1 MPSNGGNIIE
11 QLQVNIEANSTG
23 VNTSVDDLKGKLI
36 SLNDVLTTLGNNYAY
51 SQNLANLGIQ
61 FQALGQAV
69 NSINTSGFKTVAD
82 SIGYLGKS
90 TVTNAAANIPV
101 ITAGLNALSN
111 VSGKF
116 PDLSG
121 LSDVLNSIS
130 AFGSSNAKTKKAITN
145 ITDLANALTS
155 MSALSGVTAP
165 DLAWLGTLADS
176 IHKFGLS
183 KTEKGIANIPLL
195 ADSLKKL
202 VDSTKGMTVDSGLT
216 AYVDAMARLAST
228 GPSAGTAAN
237 SVANSLRNVNTQ
249 AKTARMSTLSLIGAV
264 GAMKA
269 AFYAIRRVAG
279 FFKDAVDNASDLVEV
294 QHVVNVTFGEY
305 ASMMDSMAGSSI
317 ENYGMSELTAKRIG
331 SRFQAMGTAM
341 GFARGEMADMSISL
355 TQLAGDMASF
365 YNVEYADAAK
375 SLEAIF
381 TGQTRPMRQFGV
393 DLTQATLQEYALS
406 QGITTNISSMTQA
419 EKTALRYQYVLS
431 RLSMVEGDFVKT
443 ADTWANQIRML
454 KENFRALGIVL
465 GRGLINALKPFVKGM
480 NTALQ
485 GVTKFATNVLNAL
498 GKIFGWQVEMES
510 SGLDADF
517 ASIGDDL
524 GLAGDAADNLG
535 SGAGD
540 AAKNLGKAAK
550 AAKDLKTVTLGIDEL
565 NLNQPDNSSSGG
577 GSGGSGGS
585 GGGSGGSG
593 GGGGGGASGGDVSF
607 NVKET
612 EKFYE
617 SMIDNLF
624 DLGAYVG
631 DTIANSLNN
640 IDWQTVRSKARAFG
654 TGIAEFLNGFFSTD
668 AMGATGRTIAQ
679 SLNTALEGLYGFAVE
694 FDWEQ
699 FGSKCREFVDG
710 VFDTF
715 DWKLAADT
723 VDAWIKGISK
733 AIWAFLTNSDNQSE
747 ILSGLGTFFLSLDPS
762 TIVLVVGFLTV
773 KSILAKGVIGAA
785 IKAALFGTGVAS
797 TSGAAAAAAGTAA
810 VDVGGVA
817 ATATVTEA
825 TAAEGAGLAASGGLI
840 GVIKTW
846 GAGLLA
852 NPITIA
858 AAGVTAV
865 GGVIYE
871 AKRYLI
877 DGKEA
882 RNGFELG
889 LFDWFQSKL
898 DKAKERI
905 KKGEGDEGLQ
915 YNPDAY
921 INPNYIIEESAQD
934 SSFSKT
940 IQEWFSTHT
949 SGIKLSFKGKVVT
962 AAETIKEWV
971 ANIKTSW
978 DENNKDG
985 VGVNAK
991 LRTGPID
998 IKGWWSNISTWWG
1011 VRNNMVGTKSTTTKG
1026 NTNTWWES
1034 IKKWWGDKKVGVGAS
1049 NTAKKGTV
1057 SGWWGTIKGWFG
1069 SHNFSI
1075 GAALSTGESTVRG
1088 WANNLKTWWDRHK
1101 PGLGTSTWH
1110 LKFPVPTITWDK
1122 VTKFGITATLPSLG
1136 IKWSTFA
1143 TGGFPDMSR
1152 YSLFSAGEGGV
1163 PEMLGTVGGR
1173 TAVAGGMEIT
1183 GIKDAVNNASAAE
1196 LAVLQTIISLL
1207 NIIADKN
1214 FDITLDGRSLVSA
1227 VDNRRSRNG
1236 FSFT

>member
-1 MPSNGGNIIE
+1 MPSSDGNVIE

-23 VNTSVDDLKGKLI
+23 VNTAVDQLKDKLYT
-36 SLNDVLTTLGNNYAY
+36 LNDILTTLGNNYGY
-51 SQNLANLGIQ
+51 TQNLYTLGKQ
-61 FQALGQAV
+61 FESVGAAV
-69 NSINTSGFKTVAD
+69 SNIDSGSFKTIAD

-90 TVTNAAANIPV
+90 TVANAAVNIPK
-101 ITAGLNALSN
+101 ITDGLNGLAN

-121 LSDVLNSIS
+121 LSNVLNSIN
-130 AFGSSNAKTKKAITN
+130 AFGSADKKTKKAISN
-145 ITDLANALTS
+145 LNELAKSLSS
-155 MSALSGVTAP
+155 MSSLNGIAAP
-165 DLAWLGTLADS
+165 DLSWIGKLGDS
-176 IHKFGLS
+176 IHQFGLS
-183 KTEKGIANIPLL
+183 KTEKGIKNIPLL
-195 ADSLKKL
+195 AQSLKEL
-202 VDSTKGMTVDSGLT
+202 VASTQGMTVDSGLT
-216 AYVDAMARLAST
+216 AYVDALARLAST
-228 GPSAGTAAN
+228 GAGAGAAAN
-237 SVANSLRNVNTQ
+237 GVANSLKNYSNTT
-249 AKTARMSTLSLIGAV
+249 KTARISTLSLIGAV

-279 FFKDAVDNASDLVEV
+279 FFKEAVQNASDLVEV

-305 ASMMDSMAGSSI
+305 QGMMDSMAGSAI
-317 ENYGMSELTAKRIG
+317 ENYGMSELTAKKIG
-331 SRFQAMGTAM
+331 SRFQAMGMAM

-406 QGITTNISSMTQA
+406 QGITQNISSMTQA

-565 NLNQPDNSSSGG
+565 NLNQPDNSSSGS

-593 GGGGGGASGGDVSF
+593 GGSGGGGASGGDVSF

-631 DTIANSLNN
+631 DTIANSLNSIN
-640 IDWQTVRSKARAFG
+640 WETIRAKARAFG
-654 TGIAEFLNGFFSTD
+654 KGLAEFFNGFFSTD
-668 AMGATGRTIAQ
+668 AMGSLGETVAQ
-679 SLNTALEGLYGFAVE
+679 GLNTALESLYGFATTFQWGEFGGKVRE
-694 FDWEQ
+694 FIDNIFDKFDWQ
-699 FGSKCREFVDG
+699 
-710 VFDTF
+710 
-715 DWKLAADT
+715 LAGKT
-723 VDAWIKGISK
+723 IDAWVQGIAD
-733 AIWAFLTNSDNQSE
+733 AIWGFLTNTDNQGKIIQGIGQV
-747 ILSGLGTFFLSLDPS
+747 ILELDGK
-762 TIVLVVGFLTV
+762 TIALLIVGFTI
-773 KSILAKGVIGAA
+773 KSALASGVLAKAV
-785 IKAALFGTGVAS
+785 KAVLFGTGG
-797 TSGAAAAAAGTAA
+797 TAAAGAVVGAGEVTAE
-810 VDVGGVA
+810 
-817 ATATVTEA
+817 ATVTSA
-825 TAAEGAGLAASGGLI
+825 TVAEGSGLLAQGGLI
-840 GVIKTW
+840 GALKAW
-846 GAGLLA
+846 AAPLLA
-852 NPITIA
+852 NPFTVS
-858 AAGVTAV
+858 AGGLIGLGYVM
-865 GGVIYE
+865 YK
-871 AKRYLI
+871 AKQYFV

-882 RNGFELG
+882 TSSFEKSI
-889 LFDWFQSKL
+889 FNWFQGKI
-898 DKAKERI
+898 DKVKERLA
-905 KKGEGDEGLQ
+905 KGEGDEGLE
-915 YNPDAY
+915 YRPNAY
-921 INPNYIIEESAQD
+921 INPNYIMEDSAQD
-934 SSFSKT
+934 SNFGKML
-940 IQEWFSTHT
+940 QEWFSSQT
-949 SGIKLSFKGKVVT
+949 SRLKLAYKGKITT
-962 AAETIKEWV
+962 AVETVKEWIN
-971 ANIKTSW
+971 NIKTSW
-978 DENNKDG
+978 DENSKDG

-1011 VRNNMVGTKSTTTKG
+1011 VRNNIVGTKSTTTKS

-1075 GAALSTGESTVRG
+1075 GTALSTGESTVRG
-1088 WANNLKTWWDRHK
+1088 WASNIKTWWDRHK

-1110 LKFPVPTITWDK
+1110 LKFPVPTISWEK

-1136 IKWSTFA
+1136 VKWNTYA
-1143 TGGFPDMSR
+1143 TGGFPDMR
-1152 YSLFSAGEGGV
+1152 RFSLFSAGEGGV

-1173 TAVAGGMEIT
+1173 TAVAGGVEIT

-1196 LAVLQTIISLL
+1196 LAVLQSIISLL

-1214 FDITLDGRSLVSA
+1214 FDVTLDGRSLVSA
-1227 VDNRRSRNG
+1227 VDNRKSRNG

>member
-90 TVTNAAANIPV
+90 TVTNAAANIPI

-331 SRFQAMGTAM
+331 SRFQAMGMAM
-341 GFARGEMADMSISL
+341 GFARGQMADMSISL

-631 DTIANSLNN
+631 DTIANSLNSIN
-640 IDWQTVRSKARAFG
+640 WETIRAKARAFG
-654 TGIAEFLNGFFSTD
+654 TGLAEFFNGFFSTD
-668 AMGATGRTIAQ
+668 AMGSLGETVAEG
-679 SLNTALEGLYGFAVE
+679 LNTALESLYGFATTFKWGE
-694 FDWEQ
+694 F
-699 FGSKCREFVDG
+699 GGKVREFIDKI
-710 VFDTF
+710 FDKF

-723 VDAWIKGISK
+723 IDAWVQGIAD
-733 AIWAFLTNSDNQSE
+733 AIWGFLTNTDNQGKIIQGIGQVIFE
-747 ILSGLGTFFLSLDPS
+747 LDGK
-762 TIVLVVGFLTV
+762 TIALLIIGFTV
-773 KSILAKGVIGAA
+773 KSALASGFLAKAV
-785 IKAALFGTGVAS
+785 KAVLFGTGG
-797 TSGAAAAAAGTAA
+797 TAAAGAVVGAGEVTAE
-810 VDVGGVA
+810 
-817 ATATVTEA
+817 ATVTGA
-825 TAAEGAGLAASGGLI
+825 TVAEGSGLLAQGGLVGALKAWAAPLLANPFTVSAGGLI
-840 GVIKTW
+840 GLGYVMYK
-846 GAGLLA
+846 
-852 NPITIA
+852 
-858 AAGVTAV
+858 
-865 GGVIYE
+865 
-871 AKRYLI
+871 AKQYFV

-882 RNGFELG
+882 SSSFEKSI
-889 LFDWFQSKL
+889 FDWFQGKI
-898 DKAKERI
+898 DKVKERLD
-905 KKGEGDEGLQ
+905 KGEGDEGLE
-915 YNPDAY
+915 YKPNAY
-921 INPNYIIEESAQD
+921 INPNYVIEDSAQD
-934 SSFSKT
+934 SGLGK
-940 IQEWFSTHT
+940 ILQEWFSNQT
-949 SGIKLSFKGKVVT
+949 SRLKLAFKGKIITGV
-962 AAETIKEWV
+962 ETIKEWV
-971 ANIKTSW
+971 NNIKTSW

-1075 GAALSTGESTVRG
+1075 GAAFSTGESTVKT
-1088 WANNLKTWWDRHK
+1088 WAGNVKAWWDRHK
-1101 PGLGTSTWH
+1101 PSLGTSTWH
-1110 LKFPVPTITWDK
+1110 LKFPVPTISWSQ

-1136 IKWSTFA
+1136 ITWKEFA
-1143 TGGFPDMSR
+1143 RGGFPDMSR
-1152 YSLFSAGEGGV
+1152 YSLFTAGERGV

-1196 LAVLQTIISLL
+1196 LAVLQSIISLL